1 MKNHKKSKLV
11 ILFVVSY
18 ISVMTGEVL
27 SRSGLMFNKYVNMTL
42 SLVIPLICL
51 LLYIHERCKG
61 DVLKTI
67 IYSVLIMLIIP
78 LVLYYIIFLCFI

>member
-11 ILFVVSY
+11 VLFVVTYLSL
-18 ISVMTGEVL
+18 MTGEAL
-27 SRSGLMFNKYVNMTL
+27 SGTELMSNKYVNMTL
-42 SLVIPLICL
+42 SIVIPLICL

-61 DVLKTI
+61 DLLKTI